1 MSKWN
6 LDSYEELLE
15 AAQVRRGHLLAE
27 KRRLTAYDLPLRQL
41 RQEAHFTTPASNY
54 EMVTKAVER
63 GAAATPRILQKFDIS
78 LDTLGDVL
86 GVPTA
91 ELEKELQRD
100 PQPPLVMVDGED
112 AQALRDDVIERGR
125 ENAIEA
131 FREVAWNRTLRYY
144 RPSGLG
150 LEYSMGD
157 LVIVLSQVAEGR
169 EPSNYPID
177 GIIWPKV
184 DHPDELKLVDETLS
198 NLEQRIGL
206 SENQIKMQFLVE
218 SGWSLA
224 QLPELV
230 KPIMR
235 RLSGIVFG
243 IADYSADVGLPV
255 IENNHPVCDYTRAG
269 IVNLAGAL
277 GVPAIDN
284 MTVNYPVADRNLSLT
299 DNRKL
304 LLTRLRETYQD
315 ALHGQKL
322 GMSGKWVGHPLQLF
336 VVRLAYRLAFP
347 EAAINSEMEKI
358 EAYSRAVEAEVGATM
373 IAGAMSDRAT
383 DRHSR
388 ELLRKAFAL
397 GYLEAERGVRAGIIT
412 AEEANSL
419 RGVAA

>member
-6 LDSYEELLE
+6 LDSYQEILV
-15 AAQVRRGHLLAE
+15 AAQVRRSQLLAE
-27 KRRLTAYDLPLRQL
+27 KQRLTAYDLPLRQL

-54 EMVTKAVER
+54 EMVVKAVEK
-63 GAAATPRILQKFDIS
+63 GTAATARILQKYDIS

-86 GVPTA
+86 GVPAA

-112 AQALRDDVIERGR
+112 AQALRSDVIERGR
-125 ENAIEA
+125 ENAIKA
-131 FREVAWNRTLRYY
+131 FRDAAWNRTLRYY

-150 LEYSMGD
+150 LEYSVGD
-157 LVIVLSQVAEGR
+157 LVIVLSQVAEGLA
-169 EPSNYPID
+169 PDKYPID

-198 NLEQRIGL
+198 RLEERIGL

-218 SGWSLA
+218 SGWSVA

-230 KPIMR
+230 RPIMR
-235 RLSGIVFG
+235 RLSGIIFG

-255 IENNHPVCDYTRAG
+255 IDNDHPVCDYTRAG

-284 MTVNYPVADRNLSLT
+284 MTVNYPVADQGLSLK

-304 LLTRLRETYQD
+304 LLTRLRETYRD
-315 ALHGQKL
+315 ALHGQRL

-336 VVRLAYRLAFP
+336 IVRLAYRLAFP

-358 EAYSRAVEAEVGATM
+358 EAYSKAVEAEVGATM

-397 GYLEAERGVRAGIIT
+397 GYLEPKRGVRAGIIT
-412 AEEANSL
+412 LEEASSL
-419 RGVAA
+419 GGSAA